1 MSCALNHH
9 EFYQLTPETI
19 MDAVESV
26 GYYVDGRVLPLNSY
40 ENRVYQ
46 VGIDQSEPVI
56 VKFYRPNR
64 WSDEAILEEHAY
76 LAELQEQAVS
86 AVSPLSRPNKEG
98 ESTTLFR
105 HESFRFALFPRR
117 GGRAPELDNPDH
129 LFHLGNTLGRIHL
142 VGQAKPFEHR
152 PSLNL
157 ASFGQN
163 SIEYLLEHAL
173 PTQLK
178 SEYRKITSALVD
190 EMQRAYER
198 AGDVVIQRVHGDCH
212 PGNILWRDE
221 KPHFVDFDDAR
232 MAPAIQDIWMWL
244 SGDRH
249 QQELQL
255 AEIVD
260 GYNEFASLNPREVNL
275 IETFRTLRMMHYAA
289 WLARRWEDPAF
300 PVAFPW
306 FNTEAYWAQHLNE
319 LNSQISA
326 LKEPLL
332 RLL

>member
-1 MSCALNHH
+1 
-9 EFYQLTPETI
+9 

-26 GYYVDGRVLPLNSY
+26 GLYVDGRVLALNSY

-56 VKFYRPNR
+56 AKFYRPNR
-64 WSDEAILEEHAY
+64 WSDEAILEEHGY
-76 LAELQEQAVS
+76 LAELNEQAVS
-86 AVSPLSRPNKEG
+86 AVAPLVLSAHEAEP
-98 ESTTLFR
+98 TTLFR
-105 HESFRFALFPRR
+105 HEGYRFALFPRR

-142 VGQAKPFEHR
+142 IGQARPFLHR

-157 ASFGQN
+157 DSFGLR
-163 SIEYLLEHAL
+163 SIDYLLEHAI
-173 PTQLK
+173 PKALK
-178 SEYRKITSALVD
+178 VDYETLTRALVD

-198 AGDVVIQRVHGDCH
+198 AGDVVVQRVHGDCH
-212 PGNILWRDE
+212 PGNILWRDD

-260 GYNEFASLNPREVNL
+260 GYNEFASLDPREVHL

-300 PVAFPW
+300 PAAFPW
-306 FNTEAYWAQHLNE
+306 FNTDAYWAEHLTE
-319 LNSQISA
+319 LSGQLTA
-326 LKEPLL
+326 LKEPVL